1 MAASTTNAD
10 ELLRE
15 AHERGYRFPAGFDGF
30 TARAGWETPAGSGEG
45 TVEVRPGGEAPVEAS
60 ELDEWAN
67 GQLRSMVAHRSPRP
81 YEEGDGAIAKRVTD
95 DAHALGSK
103 IELDDEMSSSYL
115 VGNGQIAAVTRTA
128 HGSRF
133 TIVVQGRTPA
143 GDGTSVPT
151 TFCVAFWAA
160 DGTLS
165 ASEAY
170 TDTYTELDG
179 VLVPASRT
187 VVRADGDGL
196 SVRRLVLS
204 EHAPVAVGVES

>member
-1 MAASTTNAD
+1 
-10 ELLRE
+10 
-15 AHERGYRFPAGFDGF
+15 
-30 TARAGWETPAGSGEG
+30 
-45 TVEVRPGGEAPVEAS
+45 
-60 ELDEWAN
+60 
-67 GQLRSMVAHRSPRP
+67 MVAHRSPRP

-95 DAHALGSK
+95 DAHTLGSK

-170 TDTYTELDG
+170 TDTYTEFDG

-196 SVRRLVLS
+196 SVRRLILS
-204 EHAPVAVGVES
+204 EHAPVAVGVGS

>member
-1 MAASTTNAD
+1 MAPATSAAD

-30 TARAGWETPAGSGEG
+30 SARIGWETPAGTGSG
-45 TVEVRPGGEAPVEAS
+45 TTEVRPGSEAPVETS
-60 ELDEWAN
+60 EIDDWADR
-67 GQLRSMVAHRSPRP
+67 QLRSLVAHRSPRP
-81 YEEGDGAIAKRVTD
+81 YEEGDGAIPKRVTD
-95 DAHALGSK
+95 NGHALGSR
-103 IELDDEMSSSYL
+103 IELDDEMRSSYL

-128 HGSRF
+128 HGSQF
-133 TIVVQGRTPA
+133 TIVVQSRAPA
-143 GDGTSVPT
+143 RDGTSVPT
-151 TFCVAFWAA
+151 TFCVTYW
-160 DGTLS
+160 DGEGSLS

-196 SVRRLVLS
+196 SVRRLTLS
-204 EHAPVAVGVES
+204 DHLPLGVGVPS

>member
-1 MAASTTNAD
+1 MAPATTAD
-10 ELLRE
+10 ALLRE

-30 TARAGWETPAGSGEG
+30 TARIAWETPAGSGEG
-45 TVEVRPGGEAPVEAS
+45 AAEIRPGSERPVETG
-60 ELDEWAN
+60 EIDDWADR
-67 GQLRSMVAHRSPRP
+67 QLRSLVAHRSPRP

-95 DAHALGSK
+95 DAHALGNR
-103 IELDDEMSSSYL
+103 IELDDAMQSSYL

-128 HGSRF
+128 HGSQF

-151 TFCVAFWAA
+151 TFCVAYW
-160 DGTLS
+160 DGAGALS

-170 TDTYTELDG
+170 TDAYTELDG

-196 SVRRLVLS
+196 SVRRLMLS
-204 EHAPVAVGVES
+204 KHAPLAIGVAS